1 MKKLKEIFH
10 RVARAIPGAS
20 QPETLEDA
28 QDAIIKDS
36 SYVNTLKKWGN
47 NIGVTAL
54 TLVGAALFAKTGLVL
69 IPAIVVGAVYGV
81 VQGGI
86 ALLKRDIRTNRV
98 AEARFIQDLTH
109 AAEEGPT
116 PQPLPSPD
124 MDLAGAFK
132 AKADN
137 DNARRIKEL
146 EQQLAGLEVEA
157 EQRRKAK
164 EIGLTNPA
172 A

>member
-10 RVARAIPGAS
+10 RVTRAIPGARQAES
-20 QPETLEDA
+20 LEDA

-36 SYVNTLKKWGN
+36 SYVSTLKKWGN
-47 NIGVTAL
+47 NIGITAL

-69 IPAIVVGAVYGV
+69 IPALAVGALYGV
-81 VQGGI
+81 VQGGV
-86 ALLKRDIRTNRV
+86 ALLKRDIRANRV
-98 AEARFIQDLTH
+98 AEARFIQELAH
-109 AAEEGPT
+109 AEDGPA

-124 MDLAGAFK
+124 MDLSGAFK

-157 EQRRKAK
+157 ESRRKLR
-164 EIGLTNPA
+164 EIGLTKPA